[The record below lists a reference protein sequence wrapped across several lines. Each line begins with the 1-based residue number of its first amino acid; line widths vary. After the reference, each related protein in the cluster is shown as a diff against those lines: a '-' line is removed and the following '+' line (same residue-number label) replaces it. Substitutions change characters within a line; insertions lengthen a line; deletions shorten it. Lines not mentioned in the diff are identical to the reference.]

1 MNQIKHKNQVETT
14 NDFSIYSKASMCAQG
29 YANDKFIKYFVTDLK
44 ARRSP
49 LIHRGYYL
57 RFKAIEWIFQNYH
70 HQIDVI
76 VSLGCGFDTSALRYS
91 NMKFVEIDF
100 PFVAMRKAQIL
111 TANKLMEPNKIT
123 NCEDSKLKIVFKTHN
138 YWLIAGDLRNCN
150 DLCKLLVDNEIVDRQ
165 TRIALFNECTLCYLK
180 QDDADDLI
188 KSFFNYF
195 SNQLIYIGY
204 EQIKLD
210 KNIPFSKVML
220 SHFESI
226 GSPLRTFLSP
236 KEQIER
242 FKNMNFQ
249 DIQVIDMFKYYNE
262 ILDSEEKQRINKLE
276 MFDEFEEFDL
286 LCSSYALTIARKFNQ
301 ESNENK
307 HFLSEDIQNESD
319 KQNVKSEFIQLP
331 NVLHRFGQASCSL
344 NQNEILIYGG
354 FGCEVLDDKSN
365 SNRIHHKRLNNVVK
379 LNFEDNKARILK
391 CKTNKLENRMH
402 SQLVWLNNNLLLLSG
417 GRLSPDKISCNS
429 FIHLISDDMFEVD
442 QVNQQG
448 DIPNNTYR
456 HFITKIGK
464 SNQLFQIGG
473 RNNCQHNENQ
483 FYIFDIDALRWMK
496 RDFQDRIHSLAG
508 CDINNNVVLCHGG
521 LTSDN
526 KFFKEDIILFDQ
538 RQEKLVNYQVESLEC
553 LYSHRII
560 LIDEFKVLIVGGIT
574 KYGSHN
580 CGDLIDLRNKKIV
593 QTFDFDPT
601 QHTLLLHNFSC
612 HYQSE
617 NNILNVLC
625 GGGNCFSFGTHFN
638 QVLGK
643 YFLSF

>member
-1 MNQIKHKNQVETT
+1 MILL
-14 NDFSIYSKASMCAQG
+14 M
-29 YANDKFIKYFVTDLK
+29 KY
-44 ARRSP
+44 
-49 LIHRGYYL
+49 
-57 RFKAIEWIFQNYH
+57 
-70 HQIDVI
+70 
-76 VSLGCGFDTSALRYS
+76 
-91 NMKFVEIDF
+91 
-100 PFVAMRKAQIL
+100 
-111 TANKLMEPNKIT
+111 
-123 NCEDSKLKIVFKTHN
+123 
-138 YWLIAGDLRNCN
+138 
-150 DLCKLLVDNEIVDRQ
+150 
-165 TRIALFNECTLCYLK
+165 
-180 QDDADDLI
+180 DLI

-307 HFLSEDIQNESD
+307 HFLNEDIQNESD

-538 RQEKLVNYQVESLEC
+538 RQEKLVNYKVESLEC

-625 GGGNCFSFGTHFN
+625 GDGNCFSFGTHFN